1 MNGDQI
7 ELVVL
12 SDSISTDSISTVA
25 ADSVL

>member
-12 SDSISTDSISTVA
+12 SDSISTDSIGTVA
-25 ADSVL
+25 AGSVL